1 VLSAGNTCIL
11 KLAESIPATTK
22 LVLELIPQYF
32 DPKCVTAV
40 YGSKEEVTELLKLLM
55 RSQS

>member
-32 DPKCVTAV
+32 DRVTAV